1 MSQTHTIVVRFPEGI
16 VPRYSAATE
25 FQGGQVVAV
34 DFDGNR
40 LHVCQELEE
49 ALEELLSIT
58 SSHLHM
64 PSRKRAA
71 EAKARAALELA
82 QGISRGEMPA

>member
-16 VPRYSAATE
+16 DPRYSAATE

-40 LHVCQELEE
+40 LDVCQDLEE
-49 ALEELLSIT
+49 ALENL
-58 SSHLHM
+58 
-64 PSRKRAA
+64 RAECA
-71 EAKARAALELA
+71 DTEAALAADRALDNA
-82 QGISRGEMPA
+82 RRVKQ

>member
-25 FQGGQVVAV
+25 FQGGQVVAI

-40 LHVCQELEE
+40 LTVAQELEE
-49 ALEELLSIT
+49 ALEEMLSDGV
-58 SSHLHM
+58 LAGCDWV
-64 PSRKRAA
+64 PSDRAKQRA
-71 EAKARAALELA
+71 ESVLAKAGRSA
-82 QGISRGEMPA
+82 

>member
-34 DFDGNR
+34 AFDGNR
-40 LHVCQELEE
+40 LDVCQELEE
-49 ALEELLSIT
+49 ALENLRAECADTEAALGADRALT
-58 SSHLHM
+58 N
-64 PSRKRAA
+64 SRKV
-71 EAKARAALELA
+71 K
-82 QGISRGEMPA
+82 P

>member
-40 LHVCQELEE
+40 LAIAQELEE
-49 ALEELLSIT
+49 VLDKLLHQLSINDDEGLFE
-58 SSHLHM
+58 HADLVVQA
-64 PSRKRAA
+64 RDVLERAGR
-71 EAKARAALELA
+71 AR
-82 QGISRGEMPA
+82 Q

>member
-1 MSQTHTIVVRFPEGI
+1 MTEHTIVVRFPEG
-16 VPRYSAATE
+16 VAPTYGAATE

-40 LHVCQELEE
+40 LQVAQELEE
-49 ALEELLSIT
+49 ALEGLLSIT

-64 PSRKRAA
+64 PSRMREA
-71 EAKARAALELA
+71 EARARAALA
-82 QGISRGEMPA
+82 NARKVS